1 MEINVDADRA
11 NRVRLAQL
19 RVMLDEMRARDAQ
32 EQQQLAQQLEV
43 VAPGALALVWQAVR
57 APNVN
62 LRNMK
67 QWFSE
72 WWYRHPTAMDE
83 LTEELLIA
91 MVTLAG
97 MFMMSSQQSGA
108 QLRPNPDTFVGP
120 YNSGPWH
127 TASCDG
133 ESVVDAVFAKAED
146 RARQR

>member
-1 MEINVDADRA
+1 MEINVAAD
-11 NRVRLAQL
+11 RVRLAQL
-19 RVMLDEMRARDAQ
+19 RVMIDDMRARDAQ
-32 EQQQLAQQLEV
+32 EQRQLAQQLEV

-72 WWYRHPTAMDE
+72 WWHRHPTAMDK
-83 LTEELLIA
+83 LTEEILVA

-97 MFMMSSQQSGA
+97 MFMMSAQQSGA
-108 QLRPNPDTFVGP
+108 QLRPNPETFIDP
-120 YNSGPWH
+120 FKSWN